1 MSDVDSTELKGG
13 HAPAV
18 KAGGMRVT
26 QNKPPRDEVVAKDG
40 GASAEES
47 TEEQQ
52 VATKEKPSP
61 VVVAGFETQGHKDFP
76 AAAIKSFHDKP
87 MPTHDKRPA
96 HTPNKQVI
104 NQPRKQ

>member
-1 MSDVDSTELKGG
+1 MLIVICWCIV
-13 HAPAV
+13 V

-61 VVVAGFETQGHKDFP
+61 VVVAGFETQVCEF
-76 AAAIKSFHDKP
+76 I
-87 MPTHDKRPA
+87 
-96 HTPNKQVI
+96 
-104 NQPRKQ
+104 